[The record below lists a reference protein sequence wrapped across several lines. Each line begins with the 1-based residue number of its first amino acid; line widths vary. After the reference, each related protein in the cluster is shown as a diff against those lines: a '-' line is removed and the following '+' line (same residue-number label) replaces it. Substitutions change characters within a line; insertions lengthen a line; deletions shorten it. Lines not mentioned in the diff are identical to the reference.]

1 MKLLEKTRKIN
12 KLLQKGDKV
21 EFNAIAKL
29 LRDVIE
35 ANTYIVGRKGGVK
48 GYALIHEF
56 ECDIMRE
63 QVLDDMRFPEDYLGF
78 IMSVKETLANIP
90 HQNQN
95 CSFVADTKCIFNGK
109 MTTVVP
115 IYGNGERLGTLIVAK
130 YDAEFDDD
138 DLLLAEY
145 AATVLGVEIL
155 HDREAVVSEEIR
167 KKATVQVA
175 FSTLSYSELE
185 AIVNIMGEL
194 NGNEGLLVASKIA
207 DRVGITRSVIVNALR
222 KFESAGLIETKSLGM
237 KGTYIRV
244 LGEDLAM
251 ALGTCGTMSFLLRT
265 QVGAYTI
272 DKACTLQ
279 EIAENPEACAAEPLT
294 AVAELPKLKVNA
306 RQAARIT
313 NGVRTTVA
321 QTADG
326 RYVLLGPGDEFLGI
340 VRCEQERLQAEKILE
355 HYPMPEE

>member
-130 YDAEFDDD
+130 YMRNSMMMTCCWLNM
-138 DLLLAEY
+138 LLLFW
-145 AATVLGVEIL
+145 VLKFCMIVKQL
-155 HDREAVVSEEIR
+155 FP
-167 KKATVQVA
+167 KKSARRLLYRL
-175 FSTLSYSELE
+175 LSPPCHIPSWK
-185 AIVNIMGEL
+185 
-194 NGNEGLLVASKIA
+194 LL
-207 DRVGITRSVIVNALR
+207 
-222 KFESAGLIETKSLGM
+222 
-237 KGTYIRV
+237 
-244 LGEDLAM
+244 
-251 ALGTCGTMSFLLRT
+251 
-265 QVGAYTI
+265 
-272 DKACTLQ
+272 
-279 EIAENPEACAAEPLT
+279 
-294 AVAELPKLKVNA
+294 
-306 RQAARIT
+306 
-313 NGVRTTVA
+313 
-321 QTADG
+321 
-326 RYVLLGPGDEFLGI
+326 
-340 VRCEQERLQAEKILE
+340 
-355 HYPMPEE
+355 